1 VPGDYMI
8 VVRATDGEGG
18 VQTWESDR
26 GPFSGVAG
34 LHTISLRVM
43 A

>member
-1 VPGDYMI
+1 MV

-18 VQTWESDR
+18 VQTWQSDR

-34 LHTISLRVM
+34 LHYITVQVT